1 MSATFIDKKF
11 TNTVHAVNGYDNKP
25 WPTTIAPMS
34 NARRLEHGGGF
45 APTRLGNDVKPFT
58 TGEAYFSA
66 VADAIANAKK
76 SVFIAG
82 WQVNWDAELK
92 TGMRL
97 IDALK
102 SALDNNPVVK
112 IYVMPWM
119 SPKVGLNTGDLGT
132 MLAVFQL
139 NAGRSNMRA
148 FCCPAGLQNDFNGV
162 ENTFFSH
169 HQKQVVIDNELAFVG
184 GLDLAYGRR
193 DDASFALQHGWRK
206 GPEVYSSCVPP
217 QHAVAPGELLQYV
230 SEADLLKTT
239 LSAGWLAE
247 TAQASKDTKKWG
259 AGTPIGKLADG
270 AWRWWNEPMPDWLV
284 KPIDGVV
291 QALKP
296 WLDDAQAAATAHVIK
311 KLRDGS
317 LAPQDVTAVLGK
329 VSAVMKGSYVALL
342 GLAWATRKPNAELLK
357 PGAQAAPLSGAVL
370 RADQPRQ
377 PWQDVHCSVEGP
389 ATYDLTMNFIRRWNS
404 LQHSYLS
411 NEHLRQLVSIPAAL
425 VPKEPAFNAKGP
437 GTASVRV
444 LRSASL
450 QLQRQE
456 KAAMPS
462 LPAPTAEQTDIHDMM
477 VSVIKG
483 AEQFVYI
490 ENQFFQSAFGVP
502 SVETTGVKGQ
512 QARSAALDHL
522 MSQTGNSI
530 KAALTMVGNNPQG
543 DKLPENLICKALGD
557 RIEQAIRW
565 GMPFHAYI
573 VLPVHPEGQLN
584 DIAIVGQIHWTMQS
598 LVYGSHSLVNRVRC
612 ALAAKQLCKNT
623 INQGQW
629 DQAIE
634 QARRGPPTK
643 RPMDLVSP
651 EQWAPYLTLLNLRNC
666 EVVGGQVR
674 TEQIYVHSK
683 LLIADDSIVIMGS
696 ANINDRS
703 LKGQRDSELAVYIQD
718 KAIVKASLNGKQTE
732 VMKFGHELR
741 KALWR
746 KHLGLTSGGNG
757 VVKPASA
764 LAAMVSKPSAPE
776 TIQAIQALAAGNQAI
791 YENTFGFVP
800 RSKQPGSDEV
810 SASIWPSVI
819 LKPSSGET
827 MVRDPAEPIHV
838 YEGHMPFS
846 DKFWEEPASAGMP
859 SGIQGFFTAL
869 PIDWT
874 KGENNHPDMNKLL
887 LTQIVEPEGR
897 RAVAL
902 ADAVRQNEG
911 QS

>member
-1 MSATFIDKKF
+1 MSTTFKDKKS
-11 TNTVHAVNGYDNKP
+11 TNTVHAVNGLDNKP
-25 WPTTIAPMS
+25 WPTTIAGMS
-34 NARRLEHGGGF
+34 DARRLEHGGGF
-45 APTRLGNDVKPFT
+45 APTRLGNLVKPFT
-58 TGEAYFSA
+58 TGDAYFST
-66 VADAIANAKK
+66 VADAIASAKK

-82 WQVNWDAELK
+82 WQINWDAELK

-102 SALDNNPVVK
+102 AALDSNPAVK

-139 NAGRSNMRA
+139 NAGRPVMRA

-193 DDASFALQHGWRK
+193 DDASFSLQHGWRK
-206 GPEVYSSCVPP
+206 GPEIYSSCVPP
-217 QHAVAPGELLQYV
+217 QHAVAPGEMTKYV
-230 SEADLLKTT
+230 SESDLFTTT

-247 TAQASKDTKKWG
+247 TAQAGKSSSRWAAD
-259 AGTPIGKLADG
+259 TPIGKLADG
-270 AWRWWNEPMPDWLV
+270 AWRWWNEPMPEWLT
-284 KPIDGVV
+284 KPIDDITRP
-291 QALKP
+291 LKP
-296 WLDDAQAAATAHVIK
+296 IIADAQQAAMAQVVT
-311 KLRDGS
+311 KLRNGS
-317 LAPQDVTAVLGK
+317 LTPQDVTAVTSK
-329 VSAVMKGSYVALL
+329 VASVVKATYLALL
-342 GLAWATRKPNAELLK
+342 GLSWATRKANAELLT
-357 PGAQAAPLSGAVL
+357 PGSQAAPLSGAIL
-370 RADQPRQ
+370 REDQPRQ

-389 ATYDLTMNFIRRWNS
+389 ATYDLAMNFIRRWNS
-404 LQHSYLS
+404 LQHGYLPVG
-411 NEHLRQLVSIPAAL
+411 LRGKVSIPADL
-425 VPKEPAFNAKGP
+425 VPKEPAYNAKGQ

-444 LRSASL
+444 LRSAPL
-450 QLQRQE
+450 QLQKQE
-456 KAAMPS
+456 KAAMPQ
-462 LPAPTAEQTDIHDMM
+462 LPTPTTEQTDIHDMM
-477 VSVIKG
+477 VAVIRG

-502 SVETTGVKGQ
+502 SVETTGFKGQ
-512 QARSAALDHL
+512 QARSAAVDHL
-522 MSQTGNSI
+522 MSQAGNSI
-530 KAALTMVGNNPQG
+530 KAAITMVGKNPQG

-565 GMPFHAYI
+565 GFPFHAYI

-612 ALAAKQLCKNT
+612 ALAAKRACKNH
-623 INQGQW
+623 INQAQW

-634 QARRGPPTK
+634 AARQGKDGKPTS
-643 RPMDLVSP
+643 RPYEQISP
-651 EQWAPYLTLLNLRNC
+651 DQWAPYLTLLNLRNC
-666 EVVGGQVR
+666 EVVGGQLR

-718 KAIVKASLNGKQTE
+718 KTIVTAPLNGKETE

-757 VVKPASA
+757 VVKPASS
-764 LAAMVSKPSAPE
+764 LATMVDKPSAPE
-776 TIQAIQALAAGNQAI
+776 TIKAIQELAAGNQAS
-791 YENTFGFVP
+791 YEKTFGFVP
-800 RSKQPGSDEV
+800 RNLQARSPNKE
-810 SASIWPSVI
+810 SASIWPV
-819 LKPSSGET
+819 
-827 MVRDPAEPIHV
+827 VNRDKDVPDEAIEAYV
-838 YEGHMPFS
+838 NRMPFS
-846 DKFWEEPASAGMP
+846 DAFWESKLAQAKPI
-859 SGIQGFFTAL
+859 GIQGFFTAL
-869 PIDWT
+869 SVDWT

-887 LTQIVEPEGR
+887 LTQVDESGSPEV
-897 RAVAL
+897 VAIGSL
-902 ADAVRQNEG
+902 SPRDG
-911 QS
+911 GTS

>member
-1 MSATFIDKKF
+1 MSTAFKEKKSG
-11 TNTVHAVNGYDNKP
+11 NTAHAVNGVGDKP
-25 WPTTIAPMS
+25 WPTTVAPMS
-34 NARRLEHGGGF
+34 DARRLEQGGGF
-45 APTRLGNDVKPFT
+45 APTRLGNLVKPFT
-58 TGEAYFSA
+58 TGEAYFST
-66 VADAIANAKK
+66 VADAISHAKK

-82 WQVNWDAELK
+82 WQINWDTELK
-92 TGMRL
+92 TGVRL

-102 SALDNNPVVK
+102 AALDNNPAVK

-132 MLAVFQL
+132 MLAIFQL
-139 NAGRSNMRA
+139 NAGRPAMRA

-169 HQKQVVIDNELAFVG
+169 HQKQVVIDNELGFVG

-193 DDASFALQHGWRK
+193 DDASFSLQHGWRK

-217 QHAVAPGELLQYV
+217 QRALAPGELTHYV

-239 LSAGWLAE
+239 LSAGWLSE
-247 TAQASKDTKKWG
+247 TAQAGKATGQWAAD
-259 AGTPIGKLADG
+259 TPIGRLADG
-270 AWRWWNEPMPDWLV
+270 VWRWWSEPMPDWLREPV
-284 KPIDGVV
+284 EDVMQAV
-291 QALKP
+291 QPL
-296 WLDDAQAAATAHVIK
+296 LDDAQTAAMSQVVR

-317 LAPQDVTAVLGK
+317 LKPEHITAVLAK
-329 VSAVMKGSYVALL
+329 VAAVMKGSYVALL
-342 GLAWATRKPNAELLK
+342 GMAWATRKPNAELFK
-357 PGAQAAPLSGAVL
+357 PGAQAAPLSGAIL

-377 PWQDVHCSVEGP
+377 PWQDVHCSIEGP
-389 ATYDLTMNFIRRWNS
+389 ATYDLAMNFIRRWNS
-404 LQHSYLS
+404 LQHSYL
-411 NEHLRQLVSIPAAL
+411 PAAL
-425 VPKEPAFNAKGP
+425 RDKVKIPAELMPQEPAYNATGR

-450 QLQRQE
+450 RLQQQE
-456 KAAMPS
+456 RAAMPT
-462 LPAPTAEQTDIHDMM
+462 LPQPTAEQTDIHDMM
-477 VSVIKG
+477 VAVIRG

-490 ENQFFQSAFGVP
+490 ENQFFQSGFGAP
-502 SVETTGVKGQ
+502 SIDPDSVVGRES
-512 QARSAALDHL
+512 RSAAVKHL
-522 MSQTGNSI
+522 MSNTGTSI

-543 DKLPENLICKALGD
+543 DKLPDNLICKALGD

-598 LVYGSHSLVNRVRC
+598 LVYGSHSLVNRIRC
-612 ALAAKQLCKNT
+612 AIAAKRLCKNH

-629 DQAIE
+629 QQALE
-634 QARRGPPTK
+634 AAREGPDTK
-643 RPMDLVSP
+643 RPIDQVSF
-651 EQWAPYLTLLNLRNC
+651 EQWGAYLTLLNLRNC

-718 KAIVKASLNGKQTE
+718 KTIVKAPLNGKPTE

-757 VVKPASA
+757 IVKPATA
-764 LAAMVSKPSAPE
+764 LASMIDKPSAPE
-776 TIQAIQALAAGNQAI
+776 TIKAIQALASSNQAI
-791 YENTFGFVP
+791 YERTFGFVP
-800 RSKQPGSDEV
+800 RSKVARNFDKR
-810 SASIWPSVI
+810 ASIWPVVEI
-819 LKPSSGET
+819 NEET
-827 MVRDPAEPIHV
+827 KQVSKNIEV
-838 YEGHMPFS
+838 YADQMPFS
-846 DKFWEEPASAGMP
+846 DKFWESKARLANPA
-859 SGIQGFFTAL
+859 GIQGFFTTL
-869 PIDWT
+869 PVDWT
-874 KGENNHPDMNKLL
+874 KGENNHPEMNKLL
-887 LTQIVEPEGR
+887 LTQVEEAAPHEAYAATSESPQAG
-897 RAVAL
+897 VM
-902 ADAVRQNEG
+902 
-911 QS
+911 S